1 MGAAPGAPTQPQQ
14 HRNLPAGRHRDADSP
29 AAHCPGNREKALP
42 PPGEVPPPFAGP
54 LCSTGGG
61 ARLGRGPAQEAG
73 PSEPP
78 SSYLLAPALS
88 VPAVR
93 YPPDTKTKG
102 DRRLPPGP
110 KICSRYESAGSLSP
124 PLEAAITALRPHLHY
139 PPFNPRR
146 GGEAGIQLALIFI
159 AHSSLD
165 LWVSKA
171 ESIRPENVA
180 ICGYLCILR
189 VAPAGWL
196 SPIHKSGSISGPCF
210 VSSFYDA

>member
-1 MGAAPGAPTQPQQ
+1 MQTHQPRTARATARKHFRLPGKSLPLPGKSLPLSSAPFVALGAG
-14 HRNLPAGRHRDADSP
+14 L
-29 AAHCPGNREKALP
+29 
-42 PPGEVPPPFAGP
+42 VW
-54 LCSTGGG
+54 GG
-61 ARLGRGPAQEAG
+61 ARYRGRGLPGRQI
-73 PSEPP
+73 PT
-78 SSYLLAPALS
+78 SSRPALS

-102 DRRLPPGP
+102 DRRLPPSP

-165 LWVSKA
+165 PWASKA